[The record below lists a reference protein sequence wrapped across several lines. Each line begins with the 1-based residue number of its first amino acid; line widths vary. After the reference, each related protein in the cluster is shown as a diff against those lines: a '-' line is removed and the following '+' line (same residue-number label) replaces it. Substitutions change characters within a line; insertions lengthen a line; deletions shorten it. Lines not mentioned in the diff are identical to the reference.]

1 MKTPLT
7 RLIATTIFAALAL
20 VRAPLTASA
29 QQPLIPAAKIDSGR
43 YGYTK
48 ADVAFISGM
57 IGHHA
62 QAVVMAGWASSHGVN
77 SSLAILC
84 RRIVVAQTAEI
95 ELMQEWL
102 KARAEKVP
110 GPNAKHD
117 MAGMSMPGMA
127 MGDTLMPG
135 MLTPAQMAQ
144 LDKARGVEFDRLFL
158 KFMIQ
163 HHEGAL
169 AMVAK
174 LFGTQGAAQDDFV
187 FTFATNVHADQETEI
202 ERMQQMLEALPPE
215 RRTP

>member
-1 MKTPLT
+1 MST
-7 RLIATTIFAALAL
+7 RSTRFIAKLLIAAPVFAC
-20 VRAPLTASA
+20 APLAANA
-29 QQPLIPAAKIDSGR
+29 QAPLIPAAKIDSGR

-62 QAVVMAGWASSHGVN
+62 QAVVMAGWAPSHGVN

-84 RRIVVAQTAEI
+84 RRIAVAQTAEI

-102 KARAEKVP
+102 KARNEKVP
-110 GPNAKHD
+110 DPNAKHD
-117 MAGMSMPGMA
+117 MAGMAMPGMA
-127 MGDTLMPG
+127 MDTLMPG
-135 MLTPAQMAQ
+135 MLSPEQMAQ

-169 AMVAK
+169 SMVAK
-174 LFGTQGAAQDDFV
+174 LFGTHGAAQDDFV

-202 ERMQQMLEALPPE
+202 ARMLQMLDALPPE
-215 RRTP
+215 RRNP